1 MAWRPH
7 IRADGTYSLPPP
19 PPPPPPSPPPASLR
33 APAPDAV
40 PLSFAIGCPSKYNY
54 AKNTRRLL
62 YPPPGGTRVWSHTAT
77 ETARLAFDDRFFVR
91 SMSRLTRSLAGW
103 SGNDR
108 FELDS
113 SNRENRTVI
122 ARLGPLIAIADSRLL
137 SVIYRFLT
145 LRVVHSYHLS

>member
-7 IRADGTYSLPPP
+7 IRADGTYSSPPP
-19 PPPPPPSPPPASLR
+19 PPPPPPPPLPPPATLR

-77 ETARLAFDDRFFVR
+77 ETARVGFRRSFFR
-91 SMSRLTRSLAGW
+91 PIDESA
-103 SGNDR
+103 DK
-108 FELDS
+108 
-113 SNRENRTVI
+113 I
-122 ARLGPLIAIADSRLL
+122 AAIAGPGTTDSNLIPVMGKIEL
-137 SVIYRFLT
+137 
-145 LRVVHSYHLS
+145 